1 MKIRTKLILT
11 NVFIVLAVLGSLT
24 YAFLKRST
32 DLVFETIH
40 ENNKLSLSQVAS
52 NLDSKLRSY
61 EEIAN
66 ALFLNTALDAAAT
79 KVYTDDRE
87 AYEMYFE
94 YYQPFVSAVQISK
107 DIFHFHQYT
116 DNPTFRFANVFLIDE
131 AVRQSEWYRQTM
143 ETRNGGIW
151 TKPYD
156 TPGEAVPVFSFRKRL
171 NNFDRASARVV
182 SLEIKLNVLYDLV
195 NEESKSKRFLFLLPN
210 GDVLLDSARSEG
222 EIGGG
227 VERSGS
233 DVESDAEPTE
243 AIGGYETLDQLPFAE
258 QLSKAPS
265 GSFTYRNANDTY
277 QIFYQTLDS
286 RNTVRGM
293 KVVSYVPLTEI
304 MPRIDQLKSLAV
316 ALLAVAFIVSV
327 LLISLFSVG
336 LTRRLS
342 ELSGKMRSLNRDN
355 FESYVVV
362 KGKDEVAQL
371 GEMFNM
377 MVRRLRELI
386 REVYQSELD
395 RREHELRTKEVELY
409 ALQTQ
414 INPHFLFNV
423 LNMIRGKLLISG
435 ERENAKVVGL
445 LAKSFRMM
453 LKKGGQTIPL
463 AEELEF
469 VDIYLQIQ
477 QYRFGDKFSYSIEL
491 EDDAFR
497 GVYVPK
503 LCIQPLAENALSH
516 GVELSPERS
525 HIRIRCAADDGR
537 LRVVVSDDGLGMTP
551 GRLEEVRGWLR
562 EADSLDADEHIG
574 LRNVHLRL
582 RQLYG
587 EGFGLEIES
596 AAGAG
601 TVVTMTI
608 PMQEREMRRK
618 GEERHA

>member
-11 NVFIVLAVLGSLT
+11 NLFLVLFLLGSLT
-24 YAFLKRST
+24 YVFMKRST
-32 DLVFETIH
+32 DLVFETIA
-40 ENNKLSLSQVAS
+40 ENNELSLSQVAS
-52 NLDSKLRSY
+52 NLDNKLQSY

-66 ALFLNTALDAAAT
+66 AIFLNNALDLAAT
-79 KVYTDDRE
+79 KRYTDDRE
-87 AYEMYFE
+87 AYRMYFD
-94 YYQPFVSAVQISK
+94 YYQPFVSAIQISK
-107 DIFHFHQYT
+107 DIYNFHQYS
-116 DNPTFRFANVFLIDE
+116 DNPTFRFANVFAIDE
-131 AVRQSEWYRQTM
+131 TVRGSDWYRRTL

-151 TKPYD
+151 TMPYVTAGD
-156 TPGEAVPVFSFRKRL
+156 NRPVFSFRKRL
-171 NNFDRASARVV
+171 NNFDRDSERVV
-182 SLEIKLNVLYDLV
+182 SLEIKIDVLLDLI
-195 NEESKSKRFLFLLPN
+195 NEESKSKRFLFILPN
-210 GDVLLDSARSEG
+210 GDVLLDTAAE
-222 EIGGG
+222 EPYAAI
-227 VERSGS
+227 
-233 DVESDAEPTE
+233 DALPFR
-243 AIGGYETLDQLPFAE
+243 DQLA
-258 QLSKAPS
+258 S
-265 GSFTYRNANDTY
+265 GASSGNFTYRNSGETY
-277 QIFYQTLDS
+277 QIFFQTLDS
-286 RNTVRGM
+286 RNTIKGM

-304 MPRIDQLKSLAV
+304 MPKIDQLKSLAV
-316 ALLAVAFIVSV
+316 ALLLVAFLVSA
-327 LLISLFSVG
+327 LLISIFSVG

-342 ELSGKMRSLNRDN
+342 ELSGKMRTLSRDN
-355 FESYVVV
+355 FESFVVV

-463 AEELEF
+463 AEEMEF

-491 EDDAFR
+491 DESFGGAD
-497 GVYVPK
+497 VPK
-503 LCIQPLAENALSH
+503 LCVQPLVENALSH
-516 GVELSPERS
+516 GVELNPVRS
-525 HIRIRCAADDGR
+525 HIRIRGEAKDGR
-537 LRVVVSDDGLGMTP
+537 LHITVADDGLGMP
-551 GRLEEVRGWLR
+551 AARLAEVRGWLR
-562 EADSLDADEHIG
+562 QADSLELDAHIG

-587 EGFGLEIES
+587 DEYGLVVDSEEGR
-596 AAGAG
+596 G
-601 TVVTMTI
+601 TQVTMII
-608 PMQEREMRRK
+608 PTATATRK
-618 GEERHA
+618 EEVS

>member
-11 NVFIVLAVLGSLT
+11 NLFVVLILLGSLT
-24 YAFLKRST
+24 YAFMKRST
-32 DLVFETIH
+32 DLVFETIA
-40 ENNKLSLSQVAS
+40 ENNELSLSQVAS
-52 NLDSKLRSY
+52 NLDNKLGSY

-66 ALFLNTALDAAAT
+66 AIFLNNALDAAAS
-79 KVYTDDRE
+79 KRYTDDRE
-87 AYEMYFE
+87 AYRMYFE

-107 DIFHFHQYT
+107 DIYHFYQYS
-116 DNPTFRFANVFLIDE
+116 DNPTFRFANVFAIDD
-131 AVRQSEWYRQTM
+131 AVRQSDWYQRTLS
-143 ETRNGGIW
+143 TRSGGIW
-151 TKPYD
+151 TKPYV
-156 TPGEAVPVFSFRKRL
+156 TPGDNKPVFSFRKRL
-171 NNFDRASARVV
+171 NNFDRNSVRVV
-182 SLEIKLNVLYDLV
+182 SLEIKTDVLHDLI
-195 NEESKSKRFLFLLPN
+195 NEESKSKRFLFVLPN
-210 GDVLLDSARSEG
+210 GDVLLDTGAK
-222 EIGGG
+222 
-227 VERSGS
+227 
-233 DVESDAEPTE
+233 
-243 AIGGYETLDQLPFAE
+243 ETYASIDDLPFKDHLVTGA
-258 QLSKAPS
+258 LS
-265 GSFTYRNANDTY
+265 GNFTYRNAKETY
-277 QIFYQTLDS
+277 QIFFQTLES
-286 RNTVRGM
+286 RNTVNGM

-304 MPRIDQLKSLAV
+304 MPKIDQLQSLAAV
-316 ALLAVAFIVSV
+316 LLVVAFLVSA

-342 ELSGKMRSLNRDN
+342 ELSSKMRSLSRDN
-355 FESYVVV
+355 FESFVVV

-463 AEELEF
+463 SEELEF

-491 EDDAFR
+491 DDEFR
-497 GVYVPK
+497 KVYVPK
-503 LCIQPLAENALSH
+503 LCVQPLVENALSH
-516 GVELSPERS
+516 GVELNPVES
-525 HIRIRCAADDGR
+525 HIAIRGDAKDGR
-537 LRVVVSDDGLGMTP
+537 LHVVVSDDGLGMP
-551 GRLEEVRGWLR
+551 PARLEEVRSWLR
-562 EADSLDADEHIG
+562 QAESLELDEHIG

-587 EGFGLEIES
+587 EEYGLVVDSEE
-596 AAGAG
+596 GKG
-601 TVVTMTI
+601 TRVAMII
-608 PMQEREMRRK
+608 PMTSLAK
-618 GEERHA
+618 EEGV